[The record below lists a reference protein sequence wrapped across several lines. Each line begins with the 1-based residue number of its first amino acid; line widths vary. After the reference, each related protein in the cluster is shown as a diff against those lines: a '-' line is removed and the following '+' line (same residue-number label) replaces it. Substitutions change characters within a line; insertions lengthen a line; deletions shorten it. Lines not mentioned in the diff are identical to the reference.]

1 MNINH
6 PVFPTTTTKEE
17 TMKNII
23 AIVAVL
29 IFVAF
34 SVQAADQRR
43 KPANSQQQACSER
56 AKEMGLKGDAR
67 KSFMNDCLGVS
78 AKQKQPYKP
87 SSSNKR
93 NK

>member
-1 MNINH
+1 
-6 PVFPTTTTKEE
+6 
-17 TMKNII
+17 MKII
-23 AIVAVL
+23 ITIVVAF

-34 SVQAADQRR
+34 SVQAADQG
-43 KPANSQQQACSER
+43 KKTANPQQQACSER

-78 AKQKQPYKP
+78 AKQKQQPYKTG
-87 SSSNKR
+87 SSQKR